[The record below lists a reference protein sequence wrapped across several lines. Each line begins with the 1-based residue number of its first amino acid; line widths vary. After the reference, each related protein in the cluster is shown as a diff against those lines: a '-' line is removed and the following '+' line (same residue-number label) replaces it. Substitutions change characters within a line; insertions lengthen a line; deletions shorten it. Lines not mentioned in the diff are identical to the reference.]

1 MEDTSNV
8 CTFTFKQIQTVF
20 RNNPEFDSHDLEFPN
35 QLLLLPIQSH
45 HAMVRSI
52 IFKYF
57 KTSSQPN
64 CYAIGFAFFIY
75 RTNKQFF
82 LQCDDWSD
90 FNTIEAHV
98 IRHDGQI
105 FGDDDRDKNDN
116 IYCICG
122 HPIVNI
128 YITEYKNRFCM
139 MGSDCIGKCKIKSM
153 QEDFH
158 TLTHYTCSSCNR
170 EYQQT
175 NGKNKK
181 TICGHCSKSV
191 DKKQITYYDCY
202 GCNNNY
208 KVQYDDQHFCGR
220 CDKKSYYDK
229 ERIYNEKSLKYC
241 PKISSFLLHERRY
254 PIVQRKVDT
263 VIPTVVPIVE
273 SITTVPVV
281 VPTVVPVIDTVP
293 IVESITT
300 VPIVE
305 PITTVP
311 VIDTVPVVE
320 SITTVPVIDTVP
332 VVVPTVVPVVVPTV
346 PTVGPMIRIVP
357 RFKQIDNIIFCHG
370 RNMFVEA
377 FTCRCSI

>member
-1 MEDTSNV
+1 MEDNV

-20 RNNPEFDSHDLEFPN
+20 RNNPEFDLHDLEFPN

-45 HAMVRSI
+45 HAMVRRVI
-52 IFKYF
+52 LKYF

-75 RTNKQFF
+75 RTNKEFF
-82 LQCDDWSD
+82 LQCNDWLD

-116 IYCICG
+116 IYCVCG

-128 YITEYKNRFCM
+128 YITEYKNQYCM
-139 MGSDCIGKCKIKSM
+139 MGSDCIEKCKIRSM

-175 NGKNKK
+175 NGKIKK
-181 TICGHCSKSV
+181 TICGHCSKHV
-191 DKKQITYYDCY
+191 EKKQITYYDCY

-220 CDKKSYYDK
+220 CDKKSDYDK
-229 ERIYNEKSLKYC
+229 GRIYNEKSLKYC
-241 PKISSFLLHERRY
+241 PKISYLLLHQRRY
-254 PIVQRKVDT
+254 PTQRSIDT
-263 VIPTVVPIVE
+263 VIP
-273 SITTVPVV
+273 V
-281 VPTVVPVIDTVP
+281 VPTVEHTVIP
-293 IVESITT
+293 
-300 VPIVE
+300 
-305 PITTVP
+305 
-311 VIDTVPVVE
+311 
-320 SITTVPVIDTVP
+320 
-332 VVVPTVVPVVVPTV
+332 VVPTVEHSIPVVVPTV
-346 PTVGPMIRIVP
+346 PTVVPTVPMVDHTIPTVVPTVPVVVPTIPTVVPKIGPVVILGSKITRVYP
-357 RFKQIDNIIFCHG
+357 IDDIIFCHG

-377 FTCRCSI
+377 STCKCCYKFGED

>member
-8 CTFTFKQIQTVF
+8 CTFTFKQIQTVI
-20 RNNPEFDSHDLEFPN
+20 RNNAEFDLPDLEFPN
-35 QLLLLPIQSH
+35 QLLLLPIQGH
-45 HAMVRSI
+45 HDMVRSI

-57 KTSSQPN
+57 KTRSQPN

-75 RTNKQFF
+75 RTNKEFF
-82 LQCDDWSD
+82 LECNDWSD

-98 IRHDGQI
+98 IRHDGNL
-105 FGDDDRDKNDN
+105 FGDDDREEDDDK
-116 IYCICG
+116 IYCVCG
-122 HPIVNI
+122 HWIIHI
-128 YITEYKNRFCM
+128 YITEYKNQYCM
-139 MGSDCIGKCKIKSM
+139 MGSECIEKCQIKSM

-170 EYQQT
+170 EYQQ
-175 NGKNKK
+175 NNNKNKK
-181 TICGHCSKSV
+181 TICGHCSKSLV
-191 DKKQITYYDCY
+191 KKSITYYDCY
-202 GCNNNY
+202 GCYNNY
-208 KVQYDDQHFCGR
+208 KLQYDDQHFCGR

-300 VPIVE
+300 VPI
-305 PITTVP
+305 
-311 VIDTVPVVE
+311 
-320 SITTVPVIDTVP
+320 
-332 VVVPTVVPVVVPTV
+332 
-346 PTVGPMIRIVP
+346 GPMIRIVP
-357 RFKQIDNIIFCHG
+357 RFKQLDNIIFCHG

>member
-20 RNNPEFDSHDLEFPN
+20 SNNPEFDSPDLEFFN

-45 HAMVRSI
+45 HDMLRRVI
-52 IFKYF
+52 LKYF

-82 LQCDDWSD
+82 LECNDWSD

-98 IRHDGQI
+98 TRHDVSDI
-105 FGDDDRDKNDN
+105 FGEDDRDENDDK

-122 HPIVNI
+122 HRIIHI
-128 YITEYKNRFCM
+128 YITEYKNQYCM
-139 MGSDCIGKCKIKSM
+139 MGSECIEKCKIKSM

-170 EYQQT
+170 EYQQS
-175 NGKNKK
+175 NGKIKK
-181 TICGHCSKSV
+181 TICGNCSKPV
-191 DKKQITYYDCY
+191 EKKQITYYDCY

-220 CDKKSYYDK
+220 CDKKGYYDK

-241 PKISSFLLHERRY
+241 PYISPILLHKRRY
-254 PIVQRKVDT
+254 PIDT
-263 VIPTVVPIVE
+263 
-273 SITTVPVV
+273 V
-281 VPTVVPVIDTVP
+281 VPTVVPTIPTVEHTIP
-293 IVESITT
+293 TVEHTI
-300 VPIVE
+300 
-305 PITTVP
+305 
-311 VIDTVPVVE
+311 
-320 SITTVPVIDTVP
+320 P
-332 VVVPTVVPVVVPTV
+332 VVVPRSIAKIGPVVILVPTI
-346 PTVGPMIRIVP
+346 PRIYP
-357 RFKQIDNIIFCHG
+357 IDDIIFCHG

-377 FTCRCSI
+377 STCKCC